1 MKKWFLKKD
10 EWLFKGTVSVI
21 LSDSPKDK
29 KKPDLIKKKMW
40 LEMSDNFAVSF
51 FKQEMRKSLSHSQ
64 RSRKENKQFHETK
77 TLIFNPSLI
86 R

>member
-29 KKPDLIKKKMW
+29 KKPDLIKKK
-40 LEMSDNFAVSF
+40 NVV
-51 FKQEMRKSLSHSQ
+51 RNV
-64 RSRKENKQFHETK
+64 R
-77 TLIFNPSLI
+77 
-86 R
+86 